1 MMLLLI
7 LALLTSAIL
16 LPALVVAYHEFGH
29 RITGAGPW
37 LDYEDSG
44 ALSAQVV
51 LDAVV
56 E

>member
-7 LALLTSAIL
+7 LALLTSSIL
-16 LPALVVAYHEFGH
+16 LPALVVAYHELGH

-44 ALSAQVV
+44 ALSEQVV
-51 LDAVV
+51 LDAVL